1 MYSSKALR
9 ARRKNFLSYNY
20 ASSPTLP
27 KSPTGV
33 ASPTTTPQRQTTT
46 HATPREPN
54 RSDLKAMVFKS
65 PQITAYYDKDT
76 QVKKENKKTGTK
88 KLPGTKLL
96 KLLEKKQNCSSVK
109 RKELPVGQLFQ
120 NNLIFFVL
128 FPLQFLERFALKE
141 LPFLRR
147 SIISAL
153 RSNNSLL
160 QFFNCAFQ
168 L

>member
-33 ASPTTTPQRQTTT
+33 ASPTTTPQRQSISTHTT
-46 HATPREPN
+46 PKEPN

-76 QVKKENKKTGTK
+76 QVKKERKK

-96 KLLEKKQNCSSVK
+96 KLLEKK
-109 RKELPVGQLFQ
+109 
-120 NNLIFFVL
+120 
-128 FPLQFLERFALKE
+128 
-141 LPFLRR
+141 
-147 SIISAL
+147 
-153 RSNNSLL
+153 
-160 QFFNCAFQ
+160 
-168 L
+168 